1 MKICQS
7 LSTRAYLE
15 FYLKGV
21 LVSLLTMSYYKDLQV
36 NLELDTNFY
45 LFKKLFFNSLI
56 FPEKKGTFPGIFVDV

>member
-1 MKICQS
+1 
-7 LSTRAYLE
+7 
-15 FYLKGV
+15 
-21 LVSLLTMSYYKDLQV
+21 MSYYKDLQV